1 MQISS
6 IISLFI
12 SLEIYCFRTQSTVN
26 ICIAG
31 LNHRAGYA
39 TDSVKGTLLKDLS
52 GTFTNWFQQL
62 WLQVQYRKIKSFV
75 ICVAYRPPDCH
86 ISCFEDHLKPSSTHS
101 LTLNK
106 PVIILGDL
114 NCSLLYE
121 NSEGTPLLSFASETN
136 FNLNS

>member
-39 TDSVKGTLLKDLS
+39 TVCGYAGITREEGEVSEEGLFSGRAVDL
-52 GTFTNWFQQL
+52 
-62 WLQVQYRKIKSFV
+62 VVEYK
-75 ICVAYRPPDCH
+75 C
-86 ISCFEDHLKPSSTHS
+86 
-101 LTLNK
+101 
-106 PVIILGDL
+106 
-114 NCSLLYE
+114 
-121 NSEGTPLLSFASETN
+121 
-136 FNLNS
+136 

>member
-39 TDSVKGTLLKDLS
+39 TGWNIINEL
-52 GTFTNWFQQL
+52 
-62 WLQVQYRKIKSFV
+62 
-75 ICVAYRPPDCH
+75 
-86 ISCFEDHLKPSSTHS
+86 
-101 LTLNK
+101 LNK
-106 PVIILGDL
+106 KFETTSSKELIIHHNKINDDKDIANEFNIFFCKIGPRLAENIPRSHLDP
-114 NCSLLYE
+114 LYHV
-121 NSEGTPLLSFASETN
+121 TPQKN
-136 FNLNS
+136 FQI